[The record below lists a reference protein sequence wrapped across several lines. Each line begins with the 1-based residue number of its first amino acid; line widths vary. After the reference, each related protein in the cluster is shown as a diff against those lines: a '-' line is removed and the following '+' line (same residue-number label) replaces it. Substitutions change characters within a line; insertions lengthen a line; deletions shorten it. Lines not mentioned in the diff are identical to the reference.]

1 MNPFLTSAISA
12 LQRNGILA
20 DYKVVSA
27 GVYDMLTKTTTNTS
41 ATYQVQMYKKHIRA
55 TQYNYP
61 DLIGKDAA
69 EFYIANDS
77 LAFVPK
83 PQDKITYSG
92 NEYTISSY
100 REHIARGEIVLYK
113 IIAIKA

>member
-1 MNPFLTSAISA
+1 MNPFLDAAKAAIA
-12 LQRNGILA
+12 RNGISA

-41 ATYQVQMYKKHIRA
+41 ATYTIPMYKKHIRA

-69 EFYIANDS
+69 EFYIVNDS

-83 PQDKITYSG
+83 PQDKITYTG

-113 IIAIKA
+113 IIAVKA